1 MSIRYN
7 NAGIKDIYYQDSEG
21 SHKIEKIYKGRELVY
36 QARAVLTKYE
46 IGSPVASD
54 VIATLYEDGVLE
66 FSGTGDIEKYY
77 SIYNEETG
85 EETEKFAPW
94 YDDTYF
100 YGINHIVFAKNNTIQ
115 PTSTSYLFY
124 ELTNVTSV
132 DVSNL
137 DTSLVTDMS
146 YMFNYCTSLTE
157 ITGLKNLNTS
167 NVINMEGAF
176 ESCRSLNSLDLSG
189 WNTSKV
195 TSMAYMFEGCTDLVS
210 LDLSGWNTSKV
221 TNMVFMF
228 GGSIS
233 LTEIKGLESLNT
245 SNVIEM
251 DNMFYNCQSLSG
263 SITIMNSNISYYE
276 AVFEGCSTATG
287 SKFIVN
293 YTNTYTKAM
302 AQEIVNTKSSNSNVV
317 LYIPPAN
324 LINGEDFNT
333 AIEFFGNSDSIQ
345 FLNEPP
351 TDPTPGDILL
361 VSEAT
366 SPVKAYMALLP
377 TGEIIVYPEEA
388 GSPLVANKSC
398 YRMFYKI
405 SVTSINFNNF
415 DTSNVTNM
423 EAMFRGCDRLMLLD
437 LSKFNTSKVTNMKSM
452 FNGCSMLESIYVKD
466 LWNISNVI
474 NDEYMFYKCTSIIG
488 KSGTSYNSNKVG
500 KEMANI
506 ETGYLTDEKTLLVKT
521 ASENTYKIMISNNKK
536 NINIKTQSGVTSYNG
551 QIQVR
556 LYDTLEIGKS
566 YKISIETLNG
576 ASFYSSMSGNSAGA
590 GDGTWNTNGNIS
602 ELIFTA
608 TSATSELVLFSSGVY
623 MTLPNTPA
631 VSAANIRFYE
641 IS

>member
-506 ETGYLTDEKTLLVKT
+506 ETGYLTDEKTGERRK
-521 ASENTYKIMISNNKK
+521 Y
-536 NINIKTQSGVTSYNG
+536 
-551 QIQVR
+551 R
-556 LYDTLEIGKS
+556 
-566 YKISIETLNG
+566 
-576 ASFYSSMSGNSAGA
+576 
-590 GDGTWNTNGNIS
+590 
-602 ELIFTA
+602 
-608 TSATSELVLFSSGVY
+608 
-623 MTLPNTPA
+623 
-631 VSAANIRFYE
+631 
-641 IS
+641 